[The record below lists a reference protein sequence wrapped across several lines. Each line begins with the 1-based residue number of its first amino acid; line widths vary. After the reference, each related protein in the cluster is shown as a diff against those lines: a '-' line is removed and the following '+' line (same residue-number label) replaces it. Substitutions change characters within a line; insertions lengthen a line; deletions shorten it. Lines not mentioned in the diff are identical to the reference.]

1 MAHLVT
7 LDFWIEARTAL
18 DKVKPLFWLAET
30 EDPTYHKAFDATY
43 TWEWMHATT
52 RFVKEGLSVATLD
65 KVLYRYHDDFPP
77 FSHRLYFTSNHDENS
92 WNGTEY
98 EKYGPAALPLAV
110 FAATWNGI
118 PLLYSGQ
125 ELPNL
130 QRLPFFDKAAIDWC
144 SDCQLHHFYK
154 TLFNMRRRDAVLR
167 SGDKAEFTF
176 RLNTNHDRVM
186 MYLRTRGEQQVLVV
200 LNFTG
205 EAQAVSLADHR
216 VMGRFTNVFTQHA
229 VDIDKHKHLPLLPW
243 GYLVLE
249 KLQH

>member
-1 MAHLVT
+1 
-7 LDFWIEARTAL
+7 
-18 DKVKPLFWLAET
+18 
-30 EDPTYHKAFDATY
+30 
-43 TWEWMHATT
+43 
-52 RFVKEGLSVATLD
+52 
-65 KVLYRYHDDFPP
+65 
-77 FSHRLYFTSNHDENS
+77 
-92 WNGTEY
+92 
-98 EKYGPAALPLAV
+98 V

-130 QRLPFFDKAAIDWC
+130 QRLPFFDKGPIDWC

-154 TLFNMRRRDAVLR
+154 TLFKMRRRDAVLR

-176 RLNTNHDRVM
+176 RLNTNHDRIM

-200 LNFTG
+200 LNFTDR
-205 EAQAVSLADHR
+205 AQSVSLADHR
-216 VMGRFTNVFTQHA
+216 VMGRFTNVFTGNT

-249 KLQH
+249 KQQH